1 MIKTDKRSEI
11 MLAALELLAEQGFH
25 GAPMA
30 LIASTAGVAAGT
42 IYNHFASRD
51 VLIHELL
58 LAIEGRITAEIAD
71 GDAASLPT
79 PRRYSHICT
88 VLLNYFITHPLEFRY
103 LEQFHNSPYGV
114 EHRRDKI
121 FGEGNEP
128 QPCRDLFKQGVAARE
143 IKDLPLTVLYALTFG
158 PILAVT
164 RDHILGFVILD
175 EELRS
180 RIIAACWDA
189 VKR

>member
-1 MIKTDKRSEI
+1 MSKTDKRSEI
-11 MLAALELLAEQGFH
+11 MQAALELIAEQGFH

-51 VLIHELL
+51 ELICELL
-58 LAIEGRITAEIAD
+58 QAIEGRITAEIQA
-71 GDAASLPT
+71 GDAANLPT
-79 PRRYSHICT
+79 DLRFIHICQ
-88 VLLNYFITHPLEFRY
+88 VLLDYFIAHPLEFRY

-121 FGEGNEP
+121 FGEGNEA
-128 QPCRDLFKQGVAARE
+128 QPCRDLFRQGVSAGT
-143 IKDLPLTVLYALTFG
+143 IKDLPLPVLYALTFG
-158 PILAVT
+158 PLLAVA
-164 RDHILGFVILD
+164 RDHILGFVIL
-175 EELRS
+175 EPALQS

>member
-1 MIKTDKRSEI
+1 MPKTDKRSEI
-11 MLAALELLAEQGFH
+11 MQAALELLAEQGFH

-51 VLIHELL
+51 VLIYELL
-58 LAIEGRITAEIAD
+58 LEIEGRITLEILD
-71 GDAASLPT
+71 GDAANLPT
-79 PRRYSHICT
+79 RLRFGHICK
-88 VLLNYFITHPLEFRY
+88 VLLGYFIAHPLEFRY
-103 LEQFHNSPYGV
+103 IEQFHNSPYGV

-121 FGEGNEP
+121 LGEGSEDHL
-128 QPCRDLFKQGVAARE
+128 CRGLFKQGVTE
-143 IKDLPLTVLYALTFG
+143 GVIKDLPLIVLYALTFG
-158 PILAVT
+158 PILAVA

-175 EELRS
+175 EELLN